1 MKNTHKINLK
11 TLQCRI
17 SRVDLTAN
25 FLKAAT
31 QVRKANVEQSTLIV
45 LFRIAKDRQMIIS
58 DNVRCTLPCYFWED
72 VTIHFMVEREVRG
85 KVDYAFK
92 DYVLWHHDVSIKN
105 IEIIVIEKNKFVFY
119 SCQSR

>member
-1 MKNTHKINLK
+1 
-11 TLQCRI
+11 
-17 SRVDLTAN
+17 
-25 FLKAAT
+25 
-31 QVRKANVEQSTLIV
+31 
-45 LFRIAKDRQMIIS
+45 
-58 DNVRCTLPCYFWED
+58 
-72 VTIHFMVEREVRG
+72 MVEREVRG